1 MMANWQLGYWINSKL
16 YLPATGMR
24 RIYVNVIF
32 GREKYVVS
40 LLWEKCLMLKHFLK
54 IRLQQN
60 IRGCIINDNQLSWL
74 NEKITSNS
82 PPTCKKK
89 NPVFHDLTFFYLST
103 SAEILIAKRTALV
116 CFSFWDSMKF
126 PTYLFFPH
134 QWIRRLVKVLRR
146 LGYSTFELLTT
157 WTLVTYIYLGTM
169 NLVQEMLHLW
179 EQRHYIHIYIYI

>member
-1 MMANWQLGYWINSKL
+1 MMANWQLGYWKNSKL

-32 GREKYVVS
+32 GREKYIVS

-89 NPVFHDLTFFYLST
+89 SPVFHDLTFFFSWALQQKYLLQREQPLCVLVFETQWSSQLT
-103 SAEILIAKRTALV
+103 CFFLIN
-116 CFSFWDSMKF
+116 
-126 PTYLFFPH
+126 
-134 QWIRRLVKVLRR
+134 
-146 LGYSTFELLTT
+146 E
-157 WTLVTYIYLGTM
+157 
-169 NLVQEMLHLW
+169 
-179 EQRHYIHIYIYI
+179 